1 MLTAGTKLGPY
12 VVQSLLG
19 VGGVGEVYKARDT
32 RLNRTVA
39 VKVLPQSLSADPVRR
54 QSFER
59 EARAIS
65 ALQHPQH
72 LHPLRH
78 WFSGRHEYLVMEYL
92 EGATLA
98 DWLSKGRLP
107 LEQTLRYATEVADAL
122 DGAHRR
128 GIVHRDL
135 KPANIFLTT
144 HGETKVLDFGLA
156 KLGEGNASS
165 DKPDLAV
172 TAPEALTS
180 PGVAMGT
187 VAYMS
192 PEQARGNELDARTDI
207 FSLGALLYEM
217 ATGKPAFPG
226 KTSAIVFKA
235 ILDGTPMPPSQVAPS
250 LPPQLDQIVAKAL
263 ERTATSD
270 TKVRQNC
277 EPTSRG

>member
-1 MLTAGTKLGPY
+1 VLTAGTKLGPY